1 MSLEYSALSSLF
13 STKTKISS
21 FIFPPIITSLFPHH
35 PPFNSEVDPRKD
47 RSPVILFRRIL
58 FAPFLG
64 LDERHVSFAES
75 SQLNFL
81 LRRTINPEVHHLF
94 PANTYA
100 FRAHTLRE
108 LRKKTSAWA
117 LLMTLFRREMW
128 TSRINQN
135 HSVVAS
141 GDKIEARWSGSLLFK
156 ITLRNLIDDFFKE
169 RQARVVTFKLFFT
182 ITF

>member
-1 MSLEYSALSSLF
+1 MQYLSCTLCLSLSRIFRAIISLLHE
-13 STKTKISS
+13 KISS

-47 RSPVILFRRIL
+47 RSPVILFRHIF

-64 LDERHVSFAES
+64 LDERHVNFAES

-108 LRKKTSAWA
+108 LRKKTSAW
-117 LLMTLFRREMW
+117 RY
-128 TSRINQN
+128 
-135 HSVVAS
+135 
-141 GDKIEARWSGSLLFK
+141 
-156 ITLRNLIDDFFKE
+156 
-169 RQARVVTFKLFFT
+169 
-182 ITF
+182 